1 MGSVLNSYA
10 VNPDIKIILAT
21 DVSAETNAVIAQP
34 EIRTVRDL
42 KSNMIGVRLGGSV
55 TCL

>member
-1 MGSVLNSYA
+1 LGSVLNSCA

-21 DVSAETNAVIAQP
+21 DVSAGADAVIAQP
-34 EIRTVRDL
+34 EIRTVGDL
-42 KSNMIGVRLGGSV
+42 KSNMMGVRLGGSV